1 MDMHKFSSGTILIL
15 LLALGCNA
23 LGSVCFKKG
32 ASERRA
38 TNHSGKLKSLLVFA
52 VDMLSN
58 RMIILGL
65 ILQIGAVVG
74 WLAFISRVALSFA
87 FPLSS
92 ISNVAIL
99 LASRYLLH
107 ETISPRRWSGVMLI
121 LGGIALIANA

>member
-1 MDMHKFSSGTILIL
+1 MTPSSTPLIL
-15 LLALGCNA
+15 LFALGCNA

-32 ASERRA
+32 ASRHR
-38 TNHSGKLKSLLVFA
+38 TGTHPSKLKNLFEFA
-52 VDMLSN
+52 ADMLSN
-58 RMIILGL
+58 RMILLGL
-65 ILQIGAVVG
+65 VLQTGAVIG

-107 ETISPRRWSGVMLI
+107 EHISPRRWSGVILI
-121 LGGIALIANA
+121 LGGIALIANS

>member
-1 MDMHKFSSGTILIL
+1 MPGAMFSYNAALIF
-15 LLALGCNA
+15 LLALGCNT

-32 ASERRA
+32 AGSHRPARS
-38 TNHSGKLKSLLVFA
+38 SGKLKSLLSFA
-52 VDMLSN
+52 IDMLSN

-65 ILQIGAVVG
+65 VLQVAAVIG

-92 ISNVAIL
+92 ISNVTIL

-107 ETISPRRWSGVMLI
+107 EHISPRRWSGVLLI
-121 LGGIALIANA
+121 LSGIALIAPS